1 MAAKLII
8 QRTDFIN
15 ALKMLKKCVSP
26 KPAEKAVLSF
36 NDNAFEIKVAGMQV
50 SLEAKGEWS
59 GEAQVGGQILLKLL
73 RVFPPGDPVVIRI
86 VDDNLIIN
94 NFSMT
99 CIWVESGWKLPL
111 LPREPSL
118 RELLIFQY
126 ESSPDEIKAAD
137 LDDKIKQAII
147 ERDKLITSAAEILS
161 PLGVME
167 SDLLPIV
174 KRSIIRERKS

>member
-8 QRTDFIN
+8 QRVDFIN

-26 KPAEKAVLSF
+26 KPEEKAVLSF
-36 NDNAFEIKVAGMQV
+36 DDNAFEITVAGMKV
-50 SLEAKGEWS
+50 SFEAKGEWS
-59 GEAQVGGQILLKLL
+59 GEAQVDGQILLKLH
-73 RVFPPGDPVVIRI
+73 RVFPPGDPVVIQI
-86 VDDNLIIN
+86 VDDNLVIN

-99 CIWVESGWKLPL
+99 CTWVDTGWKLPL
-111 LPREPSL
+111 LPRDPTL

-126 ESSPDEIKAAD
+126 ESSDEIKAAD

-147 ERDKLITSAAEILS
+147 ERDKLIKNAVEILS
-161 PLGVME
+161 TLGVVE

-174 KRSIIRERKS
+174 KRSLLRKKD